1 MRGSTLAFRST
12 PDVGSYTVKVTASGN
27 GIFENGNN
35 WRMLEITVRSSAN
48 DPPTVDAGQDQT
60 VNEGDAVTLNG
71 TASDPEGD
79 HLTYL
84 WSHDSALSITVSDA
98 ASPLTT
104 FTAPAVDSDA
114 TVTFVLSVS
123 DGTNTAVTDQVTIT
137 IQNVPANEAPTV
149 DAGQDQTVNEGD
161 AVTLNGTAS
170 DPEGDHLTYLWSH
183 DSALSITVSDAAS
196 PLTTFTAPAVDS
208 DATVTFVLS
217 VSDGTNTAVTDQV
230 TITIQNVPANEAP
243 TVDAGQDQTVN
254 EGDAVT
260 LNGTAS
266 DPEGDHLTYLWSHD
280 SALSITVS
288 NATSQLTTFTAPAVG
303 SDVTV
308 TFVLSVSD
316 GTNTDVTDQ
325 VTITIQDVPTNNPPT
340 VDAGQDQTVN
350 EGDAVTLSG
359 TASDPEG
366 GQLTYLWSHDSVLP
380 ITVSNA
386 TSPLTTFTAPLSD
399 SDTVIAFTLNVTDG
413 AVYVHDT
420 MTVTVRGMPVPDIA
434 DVTSI
439 TPDGP
444 YHPGQIVDVRINFTR
459 SVNLE
464 AFTIQDGG
472 RDTAGGTFTIMD
484 RPSGLATVQIGDSRY
499 ALVSTVYDDGVQIID
514 ITDPA
519 SPVAVA
525 AIADGTSYPN
535 LAGGYAITTVQ
546 RGNLYYALVASQS
559 NNGVQI
565 INITDPASPTPVA
578 AFNDGATYTELLG
591 AYSITTTQI
600 GDSHY
605 ALVTGFSDHGVQ
617 IINITDIANP
627 APAAALQT
635 SRAYSALLSPTSVT
649 TVQIG
654 DSHYALVASKRANG
668 VQIIN
673 ITDPVRPSPVTALI
687 DGQAYQELEG
697 AYSITTTQIGNLHYA
712 LVAADSDDGV
722 QIIDITDP
730 AHPLP
735 VAALTDGQAYPEL
748 EGATS
753 ITTTQIGDSHYALVA
768 SIHDDGVQIIDI
780 TDPAHPLPVAALT
793 DGQAY
798 PELEGARTVI
808 TTQIGDSHYALVA
821 GVADKGIQI
830 IDITDPAHPFN
841 PLMPYM
847 RMDLDGDRRAT
858 YVGQAHGN
866 HTLIFEYVVKDG
878 DQTGDLAYSGID
890 ALVLGHSGLTDTGDS
905 SNLSNVTLPEPGA
918 PHSLS
923 HNKQIDLRAWPNGP
937 PTVDAGQDQTVNEGD
952 ILTLNGTASDPEGD
966 QLTYLWSHDSAPP
979 ITVSNATSPLTTF
992 TAPAVDS
999 DVTVTFVLSV
1009 SDGTNTDVTDQV
1021 TITIQDVPANDPPTV
1036 DAGQDQTVDE
1046 GDTLTLNGTASD
1058 ADGDAMIYLWSHDSD
1073 LEITLDNPSSVSV
1086 SFTVPQVTSNAT
1098 ITFTMTVTD
1107 KHNATGSD
1115 AVVISILD
1123 IPADDSQD
1131 PIADQ
1136 FQKNTVVWN
1145 MSDPHGSRDIIR
1157 ITLSSAAPGTIHAT
1171 WDVPGEA
1178 PANYRVSWAK
1188 TGESYLP
1195 LTNSAGNTFPS
1206 VPSQTI
1212 TGLEEGGEYMVKVLA
1227 GYGDTAGDWSG
1238 DVIITVARST
1248 VNQLTVRAVPDQ
1260 TVSEMSVLEFTVT
1273 VDGDGHPADT
1283 LVYGLD
1289 GAPTGALIDPTTG
1302 EFEWTPAENQDG
1314 HHTIV
1319 ITASDSG
1326 NRTATSHV
1334 NVAVGEV
1341 NMDPVL
1347 DKIPDLAADD
1357 LSVVTFILNA
1367 TDDDRHPGVGAETVV
1382 GNLRIPWSIDWT
1394 PDGTALFTERDGNLR
1409 VIYDGVLESEPLLSI
1424 DVGDVEGGLLGLAVD
1439 PDFEENQY
1447 IYLYYTYTEN
1457 SVPINK
1463 VVRYQFSN
1471 GTVTEDMV
1479 LLDGIPG
1486 AQYHDGGRIQ
1496 FGPDEKLYITTGDA
1510 GNPSLAQDSDS
1521 LAGKILRI
1529 NRDGT
1534 VPAGNPFANST
1545 VWSIGHRNPQGI
1557 DWDEYGN
1564 LVASEHGPSGG
1575 IRGSAHDEINLIVP
1589 GANYGWPDIIGGDS
1603 AEGLQTPILHSG
1615 RETWAPSGA
1624 EFYDGDKIAG
1634 WTGKYFVAALRGAH
1648 LHMIDIDPQTHTVLS
1663 HEKLFQDEF
1672 GRLRDV
1678 QTGPDGF
1685 LYVLTSNRDGRGTPE
1700 SIDDRILRIVPVFEP
1715 GSERPANSLTYG
1727 LDGASKGA
1735 SVNQITGVFTWET
1748 PNVQEDSVF
1757 TFNVTVSDGA
1767 GGAAVQTVTIR
1778 VDDTHAE
1785 LPRDPRDIGVVTLN
1799 STVPGIVD
1807 ISWDAPSQTP
1817 ANYRVSWA
1825 KAGEP
1830 YLARTDPAG
1839 NAFPTVP
1846 FHTITGLEEGGEYR
1860 IKVRASYSGTS
1871 GDWSDEVTAT
1881 VAESPVVPNTHATGL
1896 PVITGTVQVGYTL
1909 TADISGIADAD
1920 GITGVSFNYRW
1931 ISDNG
1936 TAETEIGGGGG
1947 GEVTAASRHVLTADD
1962 LGDTIKVRVEFTD
1975 DAGHAESLTS
1985 AATHAVAPAYAVP
1998 GVPANL
2004 LVSQGDSGGIL
2015 KVSWQAPASNGGS
2028 NLTGYTVQ
2036 WKATSDSWA
2045 IPADI
2050 AEVTLTGTT
2059 HTITGLTDGTP
2070 YAVRV
2075 LATNVIGDGKPT
2087 SEETATPQ
2095 APVPLRDP
2103 RDIGVVTLNSTVPGI
2118 VTVSWDAPGQ
2128 TPANYRVSWAK
2139 AGEPYLTW
2147 TDPAGNAF
2155 PTVPFHTITGLEEGG
2170 EYRIKVRAS
2179 YSGTSG
2185 DWSDEVTATVAESPV
2200 VPNTPATGMPVIT
2213 GTVQVGYT
2221 LTADISGIADA
2232 DGITGVSF
2240 NYRWISDN
2248 GTAETEIGGGGGDGV
2263 AASRH
2268 VLTTDD
2274 LGDTIKVRVAFT
2286 DDAGHAESLT
2296 SAATHAVAP
2305 AYAVPGVPANLL
2317 VSQGDSGGILKVSWQ
2332 APASNGGSNL
2342 TGYTVQ
2348 WKAASGNWTVPAD
2361 VSEATATGTTHT
2373 ITGLTDGTPYT
2384 VRIIATN
2391 HVGDGESTPESTAI
2405 PMTSQQLGPRDI
2417 GRVTLSSTTLGVID
2431 SSWVAPT
2438 EAPAAYRISWANVGG
2453 SYKTWTDP
2461 SGNAFT
2467 ATTSQTITGLER
2479 GEAYKVKVRATYAG
2493 TSGDWSDDVIITVT
2507 ETVTNTLAIGPPAV
2521 QTGDDQTVGESDT
2534 VRLSDSATD
2543 PDDDPITY
2551 TWSQTDPTTPLIT
2564 FANASAPSTTFTAPS
2579 VTGDTVFTLVLTA
2592 DDGTQS
2598 ATDTLSIT
2606 VKETGT
2612 AFITTWTAS
2621 DSDRSITLPMEG
2633 TYSILWGDGTYSADV
2648 SGSQSHTY
2656 GAAGTYTVIVLGE
2669 GLEYIRL
2676 YDDSANARQLG
2687 SIEQWG
2693 DTKWTVMEGAFGK
2706 AANMVYRATDV
2717 PDLSGVTDMTYMFF
2731 NAASFDGDLSYWN
2744 VSGVTDMSGMFRDT
2758 TSFNGNLSAWDVSRV
2773 TDMDNVFHGATSFNG
2788 DLSSWNVSGVTDMD
2802 SMFFETRSFNGNLS
2816 AWDVSEVT
2824 GMFAMFHDAASF
2836 NGNLSAWNVS
2846 EVTDM
2851 SGMFHGATY
2860 FNGDLS
2866 AWNVSGVTDMRTM
2879 FHEAGR
2885 FNGDLSAWNVSGVTD
2900 MNTMF
2905 DRAISFNGNLSAWDV
2920 SEVTDMNG
2928 MFYRAISF
2936 NGDLSTWDVSKV
2948 TKMIYMFRG
2957 ATSFNG
2963 DISSW
2968 DVSRVTEMSGM
2979 FHGATSFNGDISSWD
2994 VSRVTDMSDM
3004 FYRATS
3010 FNGDI
3015 SSWDVSRV
3023 TDMSDMFYR
3032 ATSFNQNL
3040 GAWYVVL
3047 DGDTMPSSTDSIG
3060 IAAQNRILN
3069 DQNPVYTIDETA
3081 TNGDKFRIA
3090 NGTHLALRADQ
3101 TVVQGQYNVT
3111 IKSTG
3116 SFGVGNSR
3124 IVEITVGEDAVPQT
3138 NNPPSVEAGPA
3149 QVVPEGSK
3157 VRLNGS
3163 ATDTDGDQLTYSWSH
3178 NSTLDISLVNASAP
3192 STTFTAPQVTGDTV
3206 FTLVLTANDGT
3217 YSATDALSITVKETG
3232 TAFITTWTASNSD
3245 RSITLPIK
3253 GAYSIL
3259 WGDGTYSANV
3269 GGSQSHTY
3277 GAVGTYT
3284 VTVLGD
3290 GLGRIHLY
3298 SDNANAR
3305 QLRSIEQWG
3314 DTKWISMYE
3323 SFYGAVNMVYRATD
3337 APNLSGVTNMNRMFA
3352 GATAINGD
3360 LSGWNVSSVTD
3371 MSSMFY
3377 TAYAFNGNLSGWDV
3391 SSVTT
3396 MRYMFFGAHAFNG
3409 NLSGWDVSSVTTM
3422 NGMFSSA
3429 HVFNGNLSG
3438 WDVSSVTDM
3447 GSMFYEAVTFNQ
3459 LLDGWDVSSVTDM
3472 DGMFHSAYTFNQSL
3486 DDWDVSSVTYMRNM
3500 FYDAVAFNQNLGTWY
3515 IVPAGT
3521 DFDAGGDS
3529 LIVTTVSAQNL
3540 YLGGHNLTYG
3550 IGSGGDSDLFEM
3562 TGSTLAFKSA
3572 PNADSY
3578 TVKVTASGNDVFEN
3592 GNNWR
3597 MLEITVHDS
3606 ADG

>member
-1 MRGSTLAFRST
+1 MRYTTFRTIELTGYRAKYINYTLNYFYISMSNISSIWGVQFLICLLVIVFALYATGESAYGLEFISAIMSTSTGVLAVTFDADVNPDSVDTAKFHIREQDSATGGITLTGSAVTTNGTQVLLALTDAHRIALKELYHPRLTIDKAAVTDSTGDLFDTTFDISTALFLNSVSVQVADTGSDGIEFNNDGTRMFIGDYANPVREYALSAAFDMSTARFLRNSDELSDSTGYFAFNLNGSRLFVSLNDGLIGQYDMPAPFDISDLTFAGSLDVSENDSFLYDIFFDADGHNLFVTGGDGEQIYQYLLSAPFELSGTASHVASFEFQEGIPVSAVFGNDGIRMVVLNDKDEIFQYIAPAAFNLTGVRYDDTSIDLLNPENGGITSSHGLAFNNDGTKMFVVDNPDHFTVVEYILGTFEMEPTPSISTAESSPVNSSRITFTVDFGEPIDASTFAASDISASAGTVSGPLQADATARFFTFEIADIPVGNLTVSIPEGVVLDPAGNGNAASQPYEIERTRPVPSISTAESSPVNSSRITFTVDFGEPIDAGTFAASDISASAGTVSGPLQADATARFFMFEITDIPVGNLIVSIPEVVVLDPAGSGNAASQPYVIEIERTRPVPSISTAESSPVNSFRITFTVDFGEPIDAGTFAASDISASAGTVSGPLQADATARFFTFEVVDIIGILTVSIPEGRILDLAGNGNTASKSLTVTITGIPDGTT
-12 PDVGSYTVKVTASGN
+12 PDAAFVTTWQTTSANEEIMIPTGGAGGSYTVTWGDGSIYTDVSGDQIHVYKEPGIYTVSIRGDFTRIYLPYYPEVLPKLLSIEQWGDIRWESMRNAFTFATNMVYRATDAPDLSSVTDMSEMFRFALR
-27 GIFENGNN
+27 FNGNLSN
-35 WRMLEITVRSSAN
+35 WDVSSVTDMSGMFAVARAFNGDVSTWNVSSATDMSGMFQATAN
-48 DPPTVDAGQDQT
+48 NFDQNLGNWYVVLHDTSISGANETLAISAQNRYLDSQNPTYTVDDPRFVITGGALAIKPGLSVPPGSYEVTVTSTGSFGQGNSKKVEISVDAAQANSPPSVDAGEQ
-60 VNEGDAVTLNG
+60 VAVSEGVQVTLNG

-84 WSHDSALSITVSDA
+84 WSHDSALPITISDA
-98 ASPLTT
+98 TSPLTT
-104 FTAPAVDSDA
+104 FTAPTVDSDA
-114 TVTFVLSVS
+114 
-123 DGTNTAVTDQVTIT
+123 
-137 IQNVPANEAPTV
+137 
-149 DAGQDQTVNEGD
+149 
-161 AVTLNGTAS
+161 
-170 DPEGDHLTYLWSH
+170 
-183 DSALSITVSDAAS
+183 
-196 PLTTFTAPAVDS
+196 
-208 DATVTFVLS
+208 
-217 VSDGTNTAVTDQV
+217 
-230 TITIQNVPANEAP
+230 
-243 TVDAGQDQTVN
+243 
-254 EGDAVT
+254 
-260 LNGTAS
+260 
-266 DPEGDHLTYLWSHD
+266 
-280 SALSITVS
+280 
-288 NATSQLTTFTAPAVG
+288 
-303 SDVTV
+303 TV

-340 VDAGQDQTVN
+340 VDAGQDRTVN
-350 EGDAVTLSG
+350 EGDAVILSG
-359 TASDPEG
+359 TASDPEADH
-366 GQLTYLWSHDSVLP
+366 LTYLWSHDSALP
-380 ITVSNA
+380 ITISDA
-386 TSPLTTFTAPLSD
+386 TSPLTTFTAP
-399 SDTVIAFTLNVTDG
+399 T
-413 AVYVHDT
+413 
-420 MTVTVRGMPVPDIA
+420 
-434 DVTSI
+434 
-439 TPDGP
+439 
-444 YHPGQIVDVRINFTR
+444 
-459 SVNLE
+459 
-464 AFTIQDGG
+464 
-472 RDTAGGTFTIMD
+472 
-484 RPSGLATVQIGDSRY
+484 
-499 ALVSTVYDDGVQIID
+499 
-514 ITDPA
+514 
-519 SPVAVA
+519 
-525 AIADGTSYPN
+525 
-535 LAGGYAITTVQ
+535 
-546 RGNLYYALVASQS
+546 
-559 NNGVQI
+559 
-565 INITDPASPTPVA
+565 
-578 AFNDGATYTELLG
+578 
-591 AYSITTTQI
+591 
-600 GDSHY
+600 
-605 ALVTGFSDHGVQ
+605 
-617 IINITDIANP
+617 
-627 APAAALQT
+627 
-635 SRAYSALLSPTSVT
+635 
-649 TVQIG
+649 
-654 DSHYALVASKRANG
+654 
-668 VQIIN
+668 
-673 ITDPVRPSPVTALI
+673 
-687 DGQAYQELEG
+687 
-697 AYSITTTQIGNLHYA
+697 
-712 LVAADSDDGV
+712 
-722 QIIDITDP
+722 
-730 AHPLP
+730 
-735 VAALTDGQAYPEL
+735 
-748 EGATS
+748 
-753 ITTTQIGDSHYALVA
+753 
-768 SIHDDGVQIIDI
+768 
-780 TDPAHPLPVAALT
+780 
-793 DGQAY
+793 
-798 PELEGARTVI
+798 
-808 TTQIGDSHYALVA
+808 
-821 GVADKGIQI
+821 
-830 IDITDPAHPFN
+830 
-841 PLMPYM
+841 
-847 RMDLDGDRRAT
+847 
-858 YVGQAHGN
+858 
-866 HTLIFEYVVKDG
+866 
-878 DQTGDLAYSGID
+878 
-890 ALVLGHSGLTDTGDS
+890 
-905 SNLSNVTLPEPGA
+905 
-918 PHSLS
+918 
-923 HNKQIDLRAWPNGP
+923 
-937 PTVDAGQDQTVNEGD
+937 
-952 ILTLNGTASDPEGD
+952 
-966 QLTYLWSHDSAPP
+966 
-979 ITVSNATSPLTTF
+979 
-992 TAPAVDS
+992 VDS
-999 DVTVTFVLSV
+999 DATVTFVLSV

-1021 TITIQDVPANDPPTV
+1021 TITIQDVPTNNPPTV
-1036 DAGQDQTVDE
+1036 DAGQDRTVNE
-1046 GDTLTLNGTASD
+1046 GDTLTLNGTAFD
-1058 ADGDAMIYLWSHDSD
+1058 ADGDALTYLWSHDSD
-1073 LEITLDNPSSVSV
+1073 LEIALDSPLSTSV

-1098 ITFTMTVTD
+1098 VTFTMTVTD

-1115 AVVISILD
+1115 AVVIAILD
-1123 IPADDSQD
+1123 VPADDLPD
-1131 PIADQ
+1131 TVDNLP
-1136 FQKNTVVWN
+1136 QKNTVVWN
-1145 MSDPHGSRDIIR
+1145 APEQHGPRDISR
-1157 ITLSSAAPGTIHAT
+1157 ITLSSAAPETIHAT

-1212 TGLEEGGEYMVKVLA
+1212 TGLEEGGEYRVKVLA

-1289 GAPTGALIDPTTG
+1289 GAPAGALIDPTTG

-1947 GEVTAASRHVLTADD
+1947 EVTAASRHVLTADD

-2348 WKAASGNWTVPAD
+2348 WKVTSDSWTIPAD
-2361 VSEATATGTTHT
+2361 IAEATVTGTAHT
-2373 ITGLTDGTPYT
+2373 ITGLTDGTPYA
-2384 VRIIATN
+2384 VRVLATN
-2391 HVGDGESTPESTAI
+2391 VIGDGKPTSEETATPQA
-2405 PMTSQQLGPRDI
+2405 PVPLRDPRDI
-2417 GRVTLSSTTLGVID
+2417 GVVTLNSTVPGIVD
-2431 SSWVAPT
+2431 VSWDAPGQT
-2438 EAPAAYRISWANVGG
+2438 PANYRVSWAKAGEP
-2453 SYKTWTDP
+2453 YLTWTDP
-2461 SGNAFT
+2461 AGNAFPT
-2467 ATTSQTITGLER
+2467 VPFHTITGLEEG
-2479 GEAYKVKVRATYAG
+2479 GEYRIKVRASYSG
-2493 TSGDWSDDVIITVT
+2493 TSGDWSDEVTATV
-2507 ETVTNTLAIGPPAV
+2507 AK
-2521 QTGDDQTVGESDT
+2521 
-2534 VRLSDSATD
+2534 
-2543 PDDDPITY
+2543 
-2551 TWSQTDPTTPLIT
+2551 T
-2564 FANASAPSTTFTAPS
+2564 FHP
-2579 VTGDTVFTLVLTA
+2579 
-2592 DDGTQS
+2592 
-2598 ATDTLSIT
+2598 
-2606 VKETGT
+2606 
-2612 AFITTWTAS
+2612 FITTWQTTVAGE
-2621 DSDRSITLPMEG
+2621 SITIPVG
-2633 TYSILWGDGTYSADV
+2633 GATGIYTIDWGDGNVNYGV
-2648 SGSQSHTY
+2648 SGDQIHTY
-2656 GAAGTYTVIVLGE
+2656 DDAGTYTVRISGDFARIYLNGQQP
-2669 GLEYIRL
+2669 
-2676 YDDSANARQLG
+2676 NADKLQ

-2693 DTKWTVMEGAFGK
+2693 SVRWESMRSAFQGTSSM
-2706 AANMVYRATDV
+2706 AYRATDT
-2717 PDLSGVTDMTYMFF
+2717 PDLSDVISMRYMFR
-2731 NAASFDGDLSYWN
+2731 NAASF
-2744 VSGVTDMSGMFRDT
+2744 
-2758 TSFNGNLSAWDVSRV
+2758 FNA
-2773 TDMDNVFHGATSFNG
+2773 
-2788 DLSSWNVSGVTDMD
+2788 
-2802 SMFFETRSFNGNLS
+2802 
-2816 AWDVSEVT
+2816 
-2824 GMFAMFHDAASF
+2824 
-2836 NGNLSAWNVS
+2836 
-2846 EVTDM
+2846 
-2851 SGMFHGATY
+2851 
-2860 FNGDLS
+2860 DLS
-2866 AWNVSGVTDMRTM
+2866 A
-2879 FHEAGR
+2879 
-2885 FNGDLSAWNVSGVTD
+2885 
-2900 MNTMF
+2900 
-2905 DRAISFNGNLSAWDV
+2905 
-2920 SEVTDMNG
+2920 
-2928 MFYRAISF
+2928 
-2936 NGDLSTWDVSKV
+2936 
-2948 TKMIYMFRG
+2948 
-2957 ATSFNG
+2957 
-2963 DISSW
+2963 
-2968 DVSRVTEMSGM
+2968 
-2979 FHGATSFNGDISSWD
+2979 
-2994 VSRVTDMSDM
+2994 
-3004 FYRATS
+3004 
-3010 FNGDI
+3010 
-3015 SSWDVSRV
+3015 
-3023 TDMSDMFYR
+3023 
-3032 ATSFNQNL
+3032 
-3040 GAWYVVL
+3040 
-3047 DGDTMPSSTDSIG
+3047 
-3060 IAAQNRILN
+3060 
-3069 DQNPVYTIDETA
+3069 
-3081 TNGDKFRIA
+3081 
-3090 NGTHLALRADQ
+3090 
-3101 TVVQGQYNVT
+3101 
-3111 IKSTG
+3111 
-3116 SFGVGNSR
+3116 
-3124 IVEITVGEDAVPQT
+3124 
-3138 NNPPSVEAGPA
+3138 
-3149 QVVPEGSK
+3149 
-3157 VRLNGS
+3157 
-3163 ATDTDGDQLTYSWSH
+3163 
-3178 NSTLDISLVNASAP
+3178 
-3192 STTFTAPQVTGDTV
+3192 
-3206 FTLVLTANDGT
+3206 
-3217 YSATDALSITVKETG
+3217 
-3232 TAFITTWTASNSD
+3232 
-3245 RSITLPIK
+3245 
-3253 GAYSIL
+3253 
-3259 WGDGTYSANV
+3259 
-3269 GGSQSHTY
+3269 
-3277 GAVGTYT
+3277 
-3284 VTVLGD
+3284 
-3290 GLGRIHLY
+3290 
-3298 SDNANAR
+3298 
-3305 QLRSIEQWG
+3305 
-3314 DTKWISMYE
+3314 
-3323 SFYGAVNMVYRATD
+3323 
-3337 APNLSGVTNMNRMFA
+3337 
-3352 GATAINGD
+3352 
-3360 LSGWNVSSVTD
+3360 
-3371 MSSMFY
+3371 
-3377 TAYAFNGNLSGWDV
+3377 
-3391 SSVTT
+3391 
-3396 MRYMFFGAHAFNG
+3396 
-3409 NLSGWDVSSVTTM
+3409 
-3422 NGMFSSA
+3422 
-3429 HVFNGNLSG
+3429 

-3447 GSMFYEAVTFNQ
+3447 RGMFYNAASFNDDLSAWGVSSVTDTRGMFMGAASFNAD
-3459 LLDGWDVSSVTDM
+3459 LSAWDVSSVTDM
-3472 DGMFHSAYTFNQSL
+3472 SHMFRNAASFNADLSA
-3486 DDWDVSSVTYMRNM
+3486 WDVSSVTAMSDMFRNTASFNANLSAWNVSRVTDMDAM
-3500 FYDAVAFNQNLGTWY
+3500 FDDTRVFDQNLGMWY
-3515 IVPAGT
+3515 IVLDDTVIEGGNSTGT
-3521 DFDAGGDS
+3521 IGT
-3529 LIVTTVSAQNL
+3529 ITAQNSFL
-3540 YLGGHNLTYG
+3540 DGQNPIYG
-3550 IGSGGDSDLFEM
+3550 IEPGGDSDHFEIDG
-3562 TGSTLAFKSA
+3562 TALKLRATAQNSLAGG
-3572 PNADSY
+3572 SY
-3578 TVKVTASGNDVFEN
+3578 TITITSTGEFGTGNS
-3592 GNNWR
+3592 R
-3597 MLEITVHDS
+3597 TYEIVV
-3606 ADG
+3606 ADA

>member
-1 MRGSTLAFRST
+1 
-12 PDVGSYTVKVTASGN
+12 
-27 GIFENGNN
+27 
-35 WRMLEITVRSSAN
+35 
-48 DPPTVDAGQDQT
+48 
-60 VNEGDAVTLNG
+60 
-71 TASDPEGD
+71 
-79 HLTYL
+79 
-84 WSHDSALSITVSDA
+84 
-98 ASPLTT
+98 
-104 FTAPAVDSDA
+104 
-114 TVTFVLSVS
+114 
-123 DGTNTAVTDQVTIT
+123 
-137 IQNVPANEAPTV
+137 
-149 DAGQDQTVNEGD
+149 
-161 AVTLNGTAS
+161 
-170 DPEGDHLTYLWSH
+170 
-183 DSALSITVSDAAS
+183 
-196 PLTTFTAPAVDS
+196 
-208 DATVTFVLS
+208 
-217 VSDGTNTAVTDQV
+217 
-230 TITIQNVPANEAP
+230 
-243 TVDAGQDQTVN
+243 
-254 EGDAVT
+254 
-260 LNGTAS
+260 
-266 DPEGDHLTYLWSHD
+266 
-280 SALSITVS
+280 
-288 NATSQLTTFTAPAVG
+288 
-303 SDVTV
+303 
-308 TFVLSVSD
+308 
-316 GTNTDVTDQ
+316 
-325 VTITIQDVPTNNPPT
+325 
-340 VDAGQDQTVN
+340 
-350 EGDAVTLSG
+350 
-359 TASDPEG
+359 
-366 GQLTYLWSHDSVLP
+366 
-380 ITVSNA
+380 
-386 TSPLTTFTAPLSD
+386 
-399 SDTVIAFTLNVTDG
+399 
-413 AVYVHDT
+413 
-420 MTVTVRGMPVPDIA
+420 
-434 DVTSI
+434 
-439 TPDGP
+439 
-444 YHPGQIVDVRINFTR
+444 
-459 SVNLE
+459 
-464 AFTIQDGG
+464 
-472 RDTAGGTFTIMD
+472 
-484 RPSGLATVQIGDSRY
+484 
-499 ALVSTVYDDGVQIID
+499 
-514 ITDPA
+514 
-519 SPVAVA
+519 
-525 AIADGTSYPN
+525 
-535 LAGGYAITTVQ
+535 
-546 RGNLYYALVASQS
+546 
-559 NNGVQI
+559 
-565 INITDPASPTPVA
+565 
-578 AFNDGATYTELLG
+578 
-591 AYSITTTQI
+591 
-600 GDSHY
+600 
-605 ALVTGFSDHGVQ
+605 
-617 IINITDIANP
+617 
-627 APAAALQT
+627 
-635 SRAYSALLSPTSVT
+635 
-649 TVQIG
+649 
-654 DSHYALVASKRANG
+654 
-668 VQIIN
+668 
-673 ITDPVRPSPVTALI
+673 
-687 DGQAYQELEG
+687 
-697 AYSITTTQIGNLHYA
+697 
-712 LVAADSDDGV
+712 
-722 QIIDITDP
+722 
-730 AHPLP
+730 
-735 VAALTDGQAYPEL
+735 
-748 EGATS
+748 
-753 ITTTQIGDSHYALVA
+753 
-768 SIHDDGVQIIDI
+768 
-780 TDPAHPLPVAALT
+780 
-793 DGQAY
+793 
-798 PELEGARTVI
+798 
-808 TTQIGDSHYALVA
+808 
-821 GVADKGIQI
+821 
-830 IDITDPAHPFN
+830 
-841 PLMPYM
+841 
-847 RMDLDGDRRAT
+847 
-858 YVGQAHGN
+858 
-866 HTLIFEYVVKDG
+866 
-878 DQTGDLAYSGID
+878 
-890 ALVLGHSGLTDTGDS
+890 
-905 SNLSNVTLPEPGA
+905 
-918 PHSLS
+918 
-923 HNKQIDLRAWPNGP
+923 
-937 PTVDAGQDQTVNEGD
+937 
-952 ILTLNGTASDPEGD
+952 
-966 QLTYLWSHDSAPP
+966 
-979 ITVSNATSPLTTF
+979 
-992 TAPAVDS
+992 
-999 DVTVTFVLSV
+999 
-1009 SDGTNTDVTDQV
+1009 
-1021 TITIQDVPANDPPTV
+1021 
-1036 DAGQDQTVDE
+1036 
-1046 GDTLTLNGTASD
+1046 
-1058 ADGDAMIYLWSHDSD
+1058 
-1073 LEITLDNPSSVSV
+1073 
-1086 SFTVPQVTSNAT
+1086 
-1098 ITFTMTVTD
+1098 
-1107 KHNATGSD
+1107 
-1115 AVVISILD
+1115 
-1123 IPADDSQD
+1123 
-1131 PIADQ
+1131 
-1136 FQKNTVVWN
+1136 

-1195 LTNSAGNTFPS
+1195 LTNSTGNTFPS

-1212 TGLEEGGEYMVKVLA
+1212 TGLEEGGEYRVRVLA

-1289 GAPTGALIDPTTG
+1289 GAPAGALIDPTTG

-1334 NVAVGEV
+1334 NVVVGEV

-1603 AEGLQTPILHSG
+1603 AEGLQTPILHTG

-1634 WTGKYFVAALRGAH
+1634 WTGKYFVAALRGVH

-1799 STVPGIVD
+1799 STIPGIVD
-1807 ISWDAPSQTP
+1807 VSWDAPDQTP

-1881 VAESPVVPNTHATGL
+1881 VAESPVVSNTPATGL

-1947 GEVTAASRHVLTADD
+1947 GGEVIAASRHVLTADD

-2147 TDPAGNAF
+2147 TNPAGNAF

-2248 GTAETEIGGGGGDGV
+2248 GTAETEIGGGGDGV

-2268 VLTTDD
+2268 VLTADD

-2592 DDGTQS
+2592 DDGTYS

-2633 TYSILWGDGTYSADV
+2633 TYSVLWGDGTYSADV

-2656 GAAGTYTVIVLGE
+2656 GAAGTYTVTVLGD

-2693 DTKWTVMEGAFGK
+2693 DTKWITMDRAFGK
-2706 AANMVYRATDV
+2706 AANMVYRATHV

-2731 NAASFDGDLSYWN
+2731 NAASFDGDLSSWN

-2824 GMFAMFHDAASF
+2824 GMSAMFHDAASF
-2836 NGNLSAWNVS
+2836 NSDLSAWNVS
-2846 EVTDM
+2846 GVTDM

-2885 FNGDLSAWNVSGVTD
+2885 FNGNLSAWNVSGVTD

-2905 DRAISFNGNLSAWDV
+2905 DRAHSFNGNLSAWDV
-2920 SEVTDMNG
+2920 SEVTDMSA
-2928 MFYRAISF
+2928 MFYRATSF

-3010 FNGDI
+3010 FN
-3015 SSWDVSRV
+3015 
-3023 TDMSDMFYR
+3023 
-3032 ATSFNQNL
+3032 QNL

-3069 DQNPVYTIDETA
+3069 DQNPIYTIDEAA

-3101 TVVQGQYNVT
+3101 TVAQGQYNVT

-3124 IVEITVGEDAVPQT
+3124 IVEITVSEDAVPQT

-3192 STTFTAPQVTGDTV
+3192 STTFTAPPVTGDTTFTLVLTADDGTQSATDTLSITVKETSTAFITTWTASNSDRSITLPIKGAYSILWGDGSHSPDVSGSQSHTYGAAAETYTVTVLGKGLESINLRNDTVNALQLRSIEQWGDTKWTVMEEAFDGAVNMVYRATDAPDLSGVTDMSRMFNGASAFNGDISGWNVSSVTDMSSMFNGTAAFNQNLGTWYIVPAGTSPDVTTAISAQNPYLSGQNPTYGMGSGGDSDLFEMRGSILAFKSTPDADSYTANVTASGSAVFESGNNWRVLEITVSGPPAVQAGGNQTVGEGDTVRLSGSATDPNGDSITYAWSQTDPAAPLITFANASAPSTTFTAPQVTGDTV
-3206 FTLVLTANDGT
+3206 FTLVLTADDGT
-3217 YSATDALSITVKETG
+3217 YPATDTLSITVKETG

-3269 GGSQSHTY
+3269 GGFQSHTY
-3277 GAVGTYT
+3277 GAAAETYT
-3284 VTVLGD
+3284 ITVLGD
-3290 GLGRIHLY
+3290 GLKRIHLY
-3298 SDNANAR
+3298 GDSANAR
-3305 QLRSIEQWG
+3305 QLGSIEQWG

-3352 GATAINGD
+3352 GATAFNGN
-3360 LSGWNVSSVTD
+3360 LSGWDVSSVTD

-3377 TAYAFNGNLSGWDV
+3377 TAYAFNGDLSGWDV

-3409 NLSGWDVSSVTTM
+3409 DLSGWDVSSVTTM
-3422 NGMFSSA
+3422 NGMFASA

-3447 GSMFYEAVTFNQ
+3447 GSMFYEAVIFSQ
-3459 LLDGWDVSSVTDM
+3459 PLDGWDVSSVTDM

-3500 FYDAVAFNQNLGTWY
+3500 FYDTVAFNQNLGTWY

-3521 DFDAGGDS
+3521 DFDAGDDS

-3540 YLGGHNLTYG
+3540 YLGDHNLTYG

-3572 PNADSY
+3572 PNAGSY
-3578 TVKVTASGNDVFEN
+3578 TVKVTASGNGIFEN